1 MGNPKLKWTSEE
13 KEAIKEGVAKYGTGQ
28 WKIILND
35 PEFAPRLANRSNVQ
49 LKDKWRN
56 IRTSDWQGCRENSN
70 APILNEITLG
80 AASTPKAQNAAADSL
95 TLLVDA
101 VDDPSKSAQDVEN
114 APTYKTM
121 IFEAISSIKDPIG
134 SNSGTIAGFI
144 ERKYKVPQNFR
155 KSLSSKLRRL
165 VLHGKLDKVQDCY
178 KIKEAALGTK
188 TPVLK
193 QREGKPSP
201 LQNSPSISSE
211 ETVED
216 AATIAARKIA
226 EAQNKSLVAAEA
238 VKESE
243 RLSEMAEDAD
253 SALLIFK
260 EMLEQCSKGKTLL
273 LA

>member
-13 KEAIKEGVAKYGTGQ
+13 KEAIEEGVVKYGTGQ

-49 LKDKWRN
+49 LKVFFMSIYDHMPPAPRQ
-56 IRTSDWQGCRENSN
+56 TSQAN
-70 APILNEITLG
+70 AR
-80 AASTPKAQNAAADSL
+80 DHV
-95 TLLVDA
+95 LL
-101 VDDPSKSAQDVEN
+101 KSPVKK
-114 APTYKTM
+114 YKTM

-144 ERKYKVPQNFR
+144 ERKYRVPQNFR

-165 VLHGKLDKVQDCY
+165 VLRGQLDKVQDCY

-188 TPVLK
+188 TAVLK
-193 QREGKPSP
+193 EREVKLSP
-201 LQNSPSISSE
+201 LQNLPSISSK

-253 SALLIFK
+253 SSLLIFK
-260 EMLEQCSKGKTLL
+260 EMLEQCSKGETLL